1 MPVKITMKPVI
12 STDPRLL
19 AVLAHFNIQPNDTD
33 TVNDSGNVFADFL
46 VREATKA
53 VDMYPYDADNALR
66 RVLVALRDVHGFR
79 HHTEAALIDAN
90 RFGLKI
96 NWDDG
101 HSGEKP

>member
-1 MPVKITMKPVI
+1 MPVKITMKPAF

-19 AVLAHFNIQPNDTD
+19 AVLAHFNIQPDDTD

-66 RVLVALRDVHGFR
+66 RVLVVLRDVHGCR

-90 RFGLKI
+90 RFGLQI
-96 NWDDG
+96 NWDDRHIRG
-101 HSGEKP
+101 QP